1 MITRPYYCES
11 YCDARPYSL
20 FFLIFAQILQMA
32 RIIAIDYGTK
42 RTGIAVTDELQMIAS
57 GLTTV
62 ETKDIFTF
70 LKKYLSEEKVEA
82 MVIGEPKRMNNEA
95 SDVEVDI
102 VRFRESVE
110 KKHPELTIIRQDERF
125 TSKMAFQTMLDS
137 GIGKKKRQ
145 NKALVDQISATIIL
159 QDYLYNK

>member
-1 MITRPYYCES
+1 
-11 YCDARPYSL
+11 
-20 FFLIFAQILQMA
+20 MA

-42 RTGIAVTDELQMIAS
+42 RTGIAITDELQMIAS

-62 ETKDIFTF
+62 DTKKLLPF
-70 LKKYLSEEKVEA
+70 LKEYFQKENVEA

-95 SDVEVDI
+95 SDVEVHI
-102 VRFRESVE
+102 IRFRESVQKNFPDVE
-110 KKHPELTIIRQDERF
+110 IIRQDERF
-125 TSKMAFQTMLDS
+125 TSKMAFQTMIDS